1 MIDEAKLKI
10 WAEVEYDMRKSNIK
24 FANTRIENPA
34 ITFSNQAKAGK
45 FNDLSDAEYEE
56 ALHTVKSQANI
67 WRQHEALTADALVAS
82 VVHFLPTEEAVSAIA
97 DIAKKVIEDNTPT
110 PLRDNVGLF
119 DTPWDEIVAKYA
131 AKSKVVDTNT
141 MDKDT
146 VISGNT
152 DYDFETSELVL
163 FDKKTLDK
171 FYKTIYR
178 RTCIKPTDEGFEDLR
193 DTILNHAID
202 RYLDPFA
209 DYDKK
214 KSKKGKGDK
223 K

>member
-67 WRQHEALTADALVAS
+67 WRQHEALTADALVTH
-82 VVHFLPTEEAVSAIA
+82 VVHFLPTEEAISAIV

-119 DTPWDEIVAKYA
+119 DAPWDEIAAKYA
-131 AKSKVVDTNT
+131 AEPKVVDTNA
-141 MDKDT
+141 MDKETIASGDT
-146 VISGNT
+146 
-152 DYDFETSELVL
+152 YDVDNSELVV

-171 FYKTIYR
+171 FYKTIAR
-178 RTCIKPTDEGFEDLR
+178 RTGIKPTDEGFEDLR

-202 RYLDPFA
+202 RYLDPFV